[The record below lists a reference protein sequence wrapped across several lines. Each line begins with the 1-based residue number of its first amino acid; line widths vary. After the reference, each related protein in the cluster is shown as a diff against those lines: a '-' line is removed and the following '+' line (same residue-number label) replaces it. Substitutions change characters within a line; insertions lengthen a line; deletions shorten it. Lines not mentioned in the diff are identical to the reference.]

1 MTKLELVNRIFKT
14 QVKKYVPELSITFIF
29 IVLTSLTTAAT
40 AWLLDPAIK
49 EIFENKNKQMLY
61 LIPVAIVFTFIIKAF
76 SIYGTRIITIKV
88 GIKIIKNIQ
97 TLMAQKFLLSDI
109 SHITKKHSGKY
120 LSNFTND
127 TTILFAVLTGVVVT
141 LFKEI
146 FTLIALLALMFYH
159 DWQLSL
165 LAMIMI
171 PVAAISSKNIG
182 KKMGKKVHVSL
193 EASDKFMKFLSEIIK
208 GSWLIKIYQKEE
220 DELKKISMI
229 IDERFKAIRKV
240 EQTRLGAGPIM
251 EIISALAIAIV
262 VFFAGYRSMQGAIT
276 LGEFVSFLAALMLA
290 YQPVKALAGI
300 NVGIQEGI
308 AAAKRIYEIID
319 QKNEIYN
326 DENAPSLK
334 LKNATLEFK
343 NISFTYPDGTHAL
356 KNLSAKIEGG
366 KKVGL
371 VGISGSGKTT
381 FLNLIP
387 RFFNLKH
394 GTILIDDQNINNIN
408 LNSLRKEISIV
419 SQDVILFDDTIR
431 SNILYGKA
439 SASDDEI
446 INACKFAAA
455 QEFIEKLPNKYET
468 IIGENGIKLSGG
480 QKQRLSI
487 ARAILKDSPIIL
499 LDEATSSLDSE
510 SEAVI
515 QKAIEN
521 LTKNKTTIIIAHRL
535 STIRNCDKILVFDSG
550 QIVAEGSHEFLVNN
564 SLIYKNLYEKQI
576 ISK

>member
-1 MTKLELVNRIFKT
+1 MTKLELINRIFKT
-14 QVKKYVPELSITFIF
+14 QVKKYIPELSITFIF

-127 TTILFAVLTGVVVT
+127 ITILFTILTGVVVT
-141 LFKEI
+141 LFKET
-146 FTLIALLALMFYH
+146 FTLIALLGLMFYH

-171 PVAAISSKNIG
+171 PIAAISSKNIG

-251 EIISALAIAIV
+251 EIISAVAIAIV
-262 VFFAGYRSMQGAIT
+262 VFFAGYRSIQGAIT

-290 YQPVKALAGI
+290 YQPVRALAGI

-308 AAAKRIYEIID
+308 TAAKRIYEIID
-319 QKNEIYN
+319 QKNEIFN

-366 KKVGL
+366 RKVGL

-431 SNILYGKA
+431 SNILYGNA
-439 SASDDEI
+439 SASNDEI

-455 QEFIEKLPNKYET
+455 QDFVEKLPNKYET

-535 STIRNCDKILVFDSG
+535 STIMNCDKILVFDSG
-550 QIVAEGSHEFLVNN
+550 QIVDEGSHEFLVKN
-564 SLIYKNLYEKQI
+564 SSIYKNLYEKQI
-576 ISK
+576 IN

>member
-1 MTKLELVNRIFKT
+1 MTKLELINRIFRT
-14 QVKKYVPELSITFIF
+14 QVKKYIPELSITFVF
-29 IVLTSLTTAAT
+29 IILTSLTTAAT

-49 EIFENKNKQMLY
+49 EIFENKNRQMLY
-61 LIPVAIVFTFIIKAF
+61 LIPLAIVFTFIIKAF

-141 LFKEI
+141 LFKET
-146 FTLIALLALMFYH
+146 FTLIALLGLMFYH

-251 EIISALAIAIV
+251 EIISAVAIAIV
-262 VFFAGYRSMQGAIT
+262 VFFAGYRSIQGAIT

-290 YQPVKALAGI
+290 YQPVRALAGI

-308 AAAKRIYEIID
+308 TAAKRIYEIID
-319 QKNEIYN
+319 QKNEIFN

-431 SNILYGKA
+431 SNILYGNA
-439 SASDDEI
+439 SASNDEI
-446 INACKFAAA
+446 VNACKFAAA
-455 QEFIEKLPNKYET
+455 QDFVEKLPNKYET

-535 STIRNCDKILVFDSG
+535 STIMNCDKILVFDNG
-550 QIVAEGSHEFLVNN
+550 QIVDEGSHEFLVKN
-564 SLIYKNLYEKQI
+564 SSIYKNLYEKQI
-576 ISK
+576 IN

>member
-1 MTKLELVNRIFKT
+1 MTKLELIKRVFKS
-14 QVKKYVPELSITFIF
+14 QVKKYIPELFLAFIF
-29 IVLTSLTTAAT
+29 IILTSITTAIT

-49 EIFENKNKQMLY
+49 EIFENKNNKMLY
-61 LIPVAIVFTFIIKAF
+61 IIPVAIVFTFILKAF
-76 SIYGTRIITIKV
+76 SIYGTRIVTIKV

-127 TTILFAVLTGVVVT
+127 TNVLFLVLTGVVVT
-141 LFKEI
+141 LFKET
-146 FTLIALLALMFYH
+146 FTLIALLGLMFYH

-165 LAMIMI
+165 LAILMI
-171 PVAAISSKNIG
+171 PIAVVSSKNIG
-182 KKMGKKVHVSL
+182 KKMGKKVNLSL

-208 GSWLIKIYQKEE
+208 GSWLIKIYQKEQE
-220 DELKKISMI
+220 ELKKISMI

-251 EIISALAIAIV
+251 EMISAIAIAIV
-262 VFFAGYRSMQGAIT
+262 VFFAGYRSLQGAIT

-300 NVGIQEGI
+300 NVGIQEGV
-308 AAAKRIYEIID
+308 AAARRIYEIID
-319 QKNEIYN
+319 QKNEIIN
-326 DENAPSLK
+326 NENAPSLK
-334 LKNATLEFK
+334 LTNATLEFK
-343 NISFTYPDGTHAL
+343 NISFVYPDGTQAL

-387 RFFNLKH
+387 RFFNLEH
-394 GTILIDDQNINNIN
+394 GQILIDGQNVNDIN
-408 LNSLRKEISIV
+408 LNSLRKEISLV
-419 SQDVILFDDTIR
+419 SQDVILFDDTIK
-431 SNILYGKA
+431 SNILYGNS
-439 SASDDEI
+439 SASDEEI
-446 INACKFAAA
+446 VAACKFAAA
-455 QEFIEKLPNKYET
+455 QDFIEKLPNKYET

-487 ARAILKDSPIIL
+487 ARAILKNSSIIL
-499 LDEATSSLDSE
+499 LDEATSSLDSD
-510 SEAVI
+510 SETVI

-535 STIRNCDKILVFDSG
+535 STVMNCDKILVFDNG
-550 QIVAEGSHEFLVNN
+550 QIISEGSHEFLVN
-564 SLIYKNLYEKQI
+564 SSSIYKNLYEKQI
-576 ISK
+576 IN

>member
-1 MTKLELVNRIFKT
+1 MNKIDLVKRIFKT
-14 QVKKYVPELSITFIF
+14 QVKRYIPELTLTFLF
-29 IVLTSLTTAAT
+29 IILTSLTTAAT

-49 EIFENKNKQMLY
+49 EIFENKNIKMLY
-61 LIPVAIVFTFIIKAF
+61 FIPLAIVLTFIIKAF
-76 SIYGTRIITIKV
+76 AIYGTRIVTIKV

-97 TLMAQKFLLSDI
+97 TLMAKKFLLSDI

-120 LSNFTND
+120 LSNFTSD
-127 TTILFAVLTGVVVT
+127 TGVLFGVLTGVVVT
-141 LFKEI
+141 LFKET
-146 FTLIALLALMFYH
+146 FTLIALLGLMFYH

-165 LAMIMI
+165 LAIIMI
-171 PVAAISSKNIG
+171 PVAAFSSRNLG
-182 KKMGKKVHVSL
+182 KKMGKKVNVSL
-193 EASDKFMKFLSEIIK
+193 EASDKFMKFLSEMIK

-220 DELKKISMI
+220 EELKRISMV

-251 EIISALAIAIV
+251 EIISAIAIAIV

-290 YQPVKALAGI
+290 YQPVRALAGI
-300 NVGIQEGI
+300 NIGIQEGI

-319 QKNEIYN
+319 QKNEIYH
-326 DENAPSLK
+326 DEKAPSLK
-334 LKNATLEFK
+334 LNNASIEFK

-366 KKVGL
+366 TKVGL

-387 RFFNLKH
+387 RFFHLKN
-394 GTILIDDQNINNIN
+394 GSIFIDNQNINDIN
-408 LNSLRKEISIV
+408 LNSLRKEISLV

-431 SNILYGKA
+431 ANILYGNAFA
-439 SASDDEI
+439 SNEEI
-446 INACKFAAA
+446 IEACKFAAA
-455 QEFIEKLPNKYET
+455 QDFVEKLPNKYET

-487 ARAILKDSPIIL
+487 ARAILKNSSIIL

-510 SEAVI
+510 SESVI

-535 STIRNCDKILVFDSG
+535 STVMNCDKILVFENG
-550 QIVAEGSHEFLVNN
+550 QIIEEGKHEFLVNN
-564 SLIYKNLYEKQI
+564 SSTYKKLYEKQI
-576 ISK
+576 IN

>member
-1 MTKLELVNRIFKT
+1 MNKIDLVKRIFRT
-14 QVKKYVPELSITFIF
+14 QVKKYIPELSLTFIF
-29 IVLTSLTTAAT
+29 IILTSLTTAAT

-49 EIFENKNKQMLY
+49 EIFVNKNIKMLY
-61 LIPVAIVFTFIIKAF
+61 FIPLAIVLTFIIKAF
-76 SIYGTRIITIKV
+76 AIYGTRIVTIKV

-97 TLMAQKFLLSDI
+97 TLMAKKFLLSDI
-109 SHITKKHSGKY
+109 SHITKKHSGRY
-120 LSNFTND
+120 LSNFTGD
-127 TTILFAVLTGVVVT
+127 TGVLFGVLTGVVVT
-141 LFKEI
+141 LFKET
-146 FTLIALLALMFYH
+146 FTLIALLGLMFYH

-165 LAMIMI
+165 LAIIMI
-171 PVAAISSKNIG
+171 PIAAFSSKNLG
-182 KKMGKKVHVSL
+182 KKMGKKVHISL
-193 EASDKFMKFLSEIIK
+193 EASDKFMKFLSEMIK

-220 DELKKISMI
+220 EELKKISMI

-251 EIISALAIAIV
+251 EVISALAIAIV

-290 YQPVKALAGI
+290 YQPVRALAGI
-300 NVGIQEGI
+300 NIGIQEGI
-308 AAAKRIYEIID
+308 SAAKRIYEIID
-319 QKNEIYN
+319 QKNEIYH
-326 DENAPSLK
+326 DENAPSLE
-334 LKNATLEFK
+334 LKNASIEFK

-366 KKVGL
+366 TKVGL
-371 VGISGSGKTT
+371 VGVSGSGKTT

-387 RFFNLKH
+387 RFFHLKN
-394 GTILIDDQNINNIN
+394 GSIFIDNQNINDIN
-408 LNSLRKEISIV
+408 LNSLRKEISLV

-431 SNILYGKA
+431 ANILYGNAFA
-439 SASDDEI
+439 SNEEI

-455 QEFIEKLPNKYET
+455 QDFVEKLPNKYET

-487 ARAILKDSPIIL
+487 ARAILKNSSIIL

-510 SEAVI
+510 SESVI

-535 STIRNCDKILVFDSG
+535 STVMNCDKILVFENG
-550 QIVAEGSHEFLVNN
+550 QIIEEGKHEFLVNN
-564 SLIYKNLYEKQI
+564 SSTYKKLYEKQI
-576 ISK
+576 IT

>member
-1 MTKLELVNRIFKT
+1 MTKLELINRIFKT
-14 QVKKYVPELSITFIF
+14 QVKKYIPELSITFIF
-29 IVLTSLTTAAT
+29 IILTSLTTAAT

-127 TTILFAVLTGVVVT
+127 TTILFTVLTGVVVT
-141 LFKEI
+141 LFKET

-251 EIISALAIAIV
+251 EIISAIAIAIV

-290 YQPVKALAGI
+290 YQPVRALAGI

-308 AAAKRIYEIID
+308 TAAKRIYEIID

-431 SNILYGKA
+431 SNILYGNA

-535 STIRNCDKILVFDSG
+535 STIMNCDKILVFDSG

-576 ISK
+576 IS

>member
-1 MTKLELVNRIFKT
+1 MTKLELIKRVFKS
-14 QVKKYVPELSITFIF
+14 QVKKYIPELFLAFIF
-29 IVLTSLTTAAT
+29 IILTSITTAVT

-49 EIFENKNKQMLY
+49 EIFENKNNTMLY
-61 LIPVAIVFTFIIKAF
+61 IIPVAIVFTFVLKAF
-76 SIYGTRIITIKV
+76 SIYGTRIVTIKV

-127 TTILFAVLTGVVVT
+127 TNVLFLVLTGVVVT
-141 LFKEI
+141 LFKET
-146 FTLIALLALMFYH
+146 FTLIALLGLMFYH

-165 LAMIMI
+165 LAILMI
-171 PVAAISSKNIG
+171 PIAVVSSKNIG
-182 KKMGKKVHVSL
+182 KKMGKKVNLSL
-193 EASDKFMKFLSEIIK
+193 EASDKFMKFLSELIK
-208 GSWLIKIYQKEE
+208 GSWLIKIYQKEQE
-220 DELKKISMI
+220 ELKKISMI

-251 EIISALAIAIV
+251 EIISAIAIAIV
-262 VFFAGYRSMQGAIT
+262 VFFAGYRSLEGAIT

-300 NVGIQEGI
+300 NVGIQEGV
-308 AAAKRIYEIID
+308 AAARRIYEIID
-319 QKNEIYN
+319 QKNEIIN

-334 LKNATLEFK
+334 LTNATLEFK
-343 NISFTYPDGTHAL
+343 NISFVYPDGTQAL

-387 RFFNLKH
+387 RFFNLEH
-394 GTILIDDQNINNIN
+394 GQILVDGQNINNIN
-408 LNSLRKEISIV
+408 LSSLRKEISLV
-419 SQDVILFDDTIR
+419 SQDVILFDDTIK
-431 SNILYGKA
+431 SNILYGNS
-439 SASDDEI
+439 SASDEEI
-446 INACKFAAA
+446 VAACKFAAA
-455 QEFIEKLPNKYET
+455 QDFIEKLPNKYET

-487 ARAILKDSPIIL
+487 ARAILKNSSIIL
-499 LDEATSSLDSE
+499 LDEATSSLDSD
-510 SEAVI
+510 SETVI

-535 STIRNCDKILVFDSG
+535 STIMNCDKILVFDNG
-550 QIVAEGSHEFLVNN
+550 QIISEGSHEFLVN
-564 SLIYKNLYEKQI
+564 SSPIYKNLYEKQI
-576 ISK
+576 IN

>member
-1 MTKLELVNRIFKT
+1 MNKIDLIKRIFRT
-14 QVKKYVPELSITFIF
+14 QVKRYIPELSLTFIF
-29 IVLTSLTTAAT
+29 IILTSLTTAAT

-49 EIFENKNKQMLY
+49 EIFENKNLKMLY
-61 LIPVAIVFTFIIKAF
+61 FIPLAIVLTFIIKAF
-76 SIYGTRIITIKV
+76 SIYGTKIVTIKV

-97 TLMAQKFLLSDI
+97 TLMAKKFLLSDI
-109 SHITKKHSGKY
+109 SHITKKHSGRY
-120 LSNFTND
+120 LSNFTSD
-127 TTILFAVLTGVVVT
+127 TGVLFGVLTGVVVT
-141 LFKEI
+141 LFKET
-146 FTLIALLALMFYH
+146 FTLIALLGLMFYH

-165 LAMIMI
+165 LAIIMI
-171 PVAAISSKNIG
+171 PVAAFSSRNLG
-182 KKMGKKVHVSL
+182 KKMGKKVNVSL
-193 EASDKFMKFLSEIIK
+193 EASDKFMKFLSEMIK

-220 DELKKISMI
+220 EELKRISMV

-251 EIISALAIAIV
+251 EIISAIAIAIV

-290 YQPVKALAGI
+290 YQPVRALAGI
-300 NVGIQEGI
+300 NIGIQEGI

-319 QKNEIYN
+319 QKNEIYH

-334 LKNATLEFK
+334 LNNASIEFK

-366 KKVGL
+366 TKVGL

-387 RFFNLKH
+387 RFFHLKN
-394 GTILIDDQNINNIN
+394 GSIFIDNQNINDIN
-408 LNSLRKEISIV
+408 LNSLRKEISLV

-431 SNILYGKA
+431 ANILYGNAFA
-439 SASDDEI
+439 SNEEI
-446 INACKFAAA
+446 IEACKFAAA
-455 QEFIEKLPNKYET
+455 QDFVEKLPNKYET

-487 ARAILKDSPIIL
+487 ARAILKNSSIIL

-510 SEAVI
+510 SESVI

-535 STIRNCDKILVFDSG
+535 STVMNCDKILVFENG
-550 QIVAEGSHEFLVNN
+550 QIIEEGKHEFLVNN
-564 SLIYKNLYEKQI
+564 SSTYKKLYEKQI
-576 ISK
+576 IN

>member
-1 MTKLELVNRIFKT
+1 MTKLELINRIFRT
-14 QVKKYVPELSITFIF
+14 QVKKYIPELSITFVF
-29 IVLTSLTTAAT
+29 IILTSLTTAAT

-127 TTILFAVLTGVVVT
+127 TTILFTVLTGVVVT

-146 FTLIALLALMFYH
+146 FTLIALLGLMFYH

-251 EIISALAIAIV
+251 EIISAVAIAIV
-262 VFFAGYRSMQGAIT
+262 VFFAGYRSIQGAIT

-290 YQPVKALAGI
+290 YQPVRALAGI

-319 QKNEIYN
+319 QKNEIFN

-431 SNILYGKA
+431 SNILYGNA
-439 SASDDEI
+439 SASNDEI

-455 QEFIEKLPNKYET
+455 QDFVEKLPNKYET

-535 STIRNCDKILVFDSG
+535 STIMNCDKILVFDSG
-550 QIVAEGSHEFLVNN
+550 QIVDEGSHEFLVKN
-564 SLIYKNLYEKQI
+564 SSIYKNLYEKQI
-576 ISK
+576 IN

>member
-1 MTKLELVNRIFKT
+1 MTRSELINRIFKT
-14 QVKKYVPELSITFIF
+14 QVKKYIPELSITFVF
-29 IVLTSLTTAAT
+29 IILTSLTTAAT

-49 EIFENKNKQMLY
+49 EIFENKNREMLY
-61 LIPVAIVFTFIIKAF
+61 LIPLAIVFTFIIKAF

-127 TTILFAVLTGVVVT
+127 ITTLFGVLIGVVVT
-141 LFKEI
+141 LFKET
-146 FTLIALLALMFYH
+146 FTLIALLGLMFYH

-251 EIISALAIAIV
+251 EIISAVAIAIV
-262 VFFAGYRSMQGAIT
+262 VFFAGYRSIQGAIT

-290 YQPVKALAGI
+290 YQPVRALAGI

-319 QKNEIYN
+319 QKNEIFN

-431 SNILYGKA
+431 SNILYGNA
-439 SASDDEI
+439 SASNDEI
-446 INACKFAAA
+446 VNACKFAAA
-455 QEFIEKLPNKYET
+455 QDFVEKLPNKYET

-535 STIRNCDKILVFDSG
+535 STIMNCDKILVFDNG
-550 QIVAEGSHEFLVNN
+550 QIVDEGSHEFLVKN
-564 SLIYKNLYEKQI
+564 SSIYKNLYEKQI
-576 ISK
+576 IN

>member
-14 QVKKYVPELSITFIF
+14 QVKKYIPELSITFIF

-127 TTILFAVLTGVVVT
+127 TTILFTVLTGVVVT
-141 LFKEI
+141 LFKET
-146 FTLIALLALMFYH
+146 FTLIALLTLMFYH

-251 EIISALAIAIV
+251 EIISAIAIAIV

-290 YQPVKALAGI
+290 YQPVRALAGI

-308 AAAKRIYEIID
+308 TAAKRIYEIID

-343 NISFTYPDGTHAL
+343 NISFTYPDGTDAL

-431 SNILYGKA
+431 SNILYGNA

-535 STIRNCDKILVFDSG
+535 STIMNCDKILVFDSG

-576 ISK
+576 IS

>member
-1 MTKLELVNRIFKT
+1 MTKSELISRIFKT
-14 QVKKYVPELSITFIF
+14 QVKKYIPELSITFIF
-29 IVLTSLTTAAT
+29 IILTSLTTAAT

-49 EIFENKNKQMLY
+49 EIFQNKNNQMLY
-61 LIPVAIVFTFIIKAF
+61 LIPIAIVFTFIIKAF

-97 TLMAQKFLLSDI
+97 TLMAKKFLLSDI

-127 TTILFAVLTGVVVT
+127 TTVLFTVLTGVVVT
-141 LFKEI
+141 LFKET
-146 FTLIALLALMFYH
+146 FTLIALIGLMFYH

-165 LAMIMI
+165 LAIVMI
-171 PVAAISSKNIG
+171 PIAAISSKNIG

-220 DELKKISMI
+220 EELKKISII
-229 IDERFKAIRKV
+229 IDEKFKAIRKV

-251 EIISALAIAIV
+251 EIISAIAIAIV
-262 VFFAGYRSMQGAIT
+262 VFFAGYRSLQGAIT

-308 AAAKRIYEIID
+308 TAARRIYEIID

-326 DENAPSLK
+326 DQNAPSLK

-356 KNLSAKIEGG
+356 KNLSAKIDGG

-394 GTILIDDQNINNIN
+394 GAIFIDDQNINNIN
-408 LNSLRKEISIV
+408 LNSLRKEISLV
-419 SQDVILFDDTIR
+419 SQDVILFDDTIK
-431 SNILYGKA
+431 SNILYGNA

-455 QEFIEKLPNKYET
+455 QDFIEKLPNKYET

-487 ARAILKDSPIIL
+487 ARAILKDSSIIL

-510 SEAVI
+510 SETVI

-535 STIRNCDKILVFDSG
+535 STIMNCDKILVFDG
-550 QIVAEGSHEFLVNN
+550 GKIVAEGSHDFLVNN
-564 SLIYKNLYEKQI
+564 SSIYKNLYEKQI
-576 ISK
+576 IN

>member
-14 QVKKYVPELSITFIF
+14 QVKKYIPELSVTFIF
-29 IVLTSLTTAAT
+29 IILTSLTTAAT

-49 EIFENKNKQMLY
+49 EIFENKNTTMLY
-61 LIPVAIVFTFIIKAF
+61 LIPVAIIFTFILKAF
-76 SIYGTRIITIKV
+76 SIYATKIITIKV

-141 LFKEI
+141 LFKET
-146 FTLIALLALMFYH
+146 FTLIALLGLMFYH

-165 LAMIMI
+165 LAIIMI
-171 PVAAISSKNIG
+171 PLAAISSKNIG
-182 KKMGKKVHVSL
+182 KKMGKKVHISL

-229 IDERFKAIRKV
+229 IDERFKALKKV

-251 EIISALAIAIV
+251 EVISAFAIAVV

-290 YQPVKALAGI
+290 YQPVRALAGI

-308 AAAKRIYEIID
+308 TAAKRIYEIID
-319 QKNEIYN
+319 QKNEIIN

-334 LKNATLEFK
+334 LTNATLEFK
-343 NISFTYPDGTHAL
+343 NISFVYPDGTQAL

-366 KKVGL
+366 RKVGL

-387 RFFNLKH
+387 RFFNLEH
-394 GTILIDDQNINNIN
+394 GQILVDGQNINNIN
-408 LNSLRKEISIV
+408 LSSLRKEISLV
-419 SQDVILFDDTIR
+419 SQDVILFDDTIK
-431 SNILYGKA
+431 SNILYGNS
-439 SASDDEI
+439 SASDEEI
-446 INACKFAAA
+446 VAACKFAAA
-455 QEFIEKLPNKYET
+455 QDFIEKLPNKYET

-487 ARAILKDSPIIL
+487 ARAILKNSSIIL
-499 LDEATSSLDSE
+499 LDEATSSLDSD
-510 SEAVI
+510 SETVI

-535 STIRNCDKILVFDSG
+535 STIMNCDKILVFDNG
-550 QIVAEGSHEFLVNN
+550 QIISEGSHEFLVN
-564 SLIYKNLYEKQI
+564 SSPIYKNLYEKQI
-576 ISK
+576 IN

>member
-14 QVKKYVPELSITFIF
+14 QVKKYIPELSITFIF
-29 IVLTSLTTAAT
+29 IILTSLTTAAT

-49 EIFENKNKQMLY
+49 EIFVNKNTKMLY
-61 LIPVAIVFTFIIKAF
+61 LIPVAIIFTFILKAF

-127 TTILFAVLTGVVVT
+127 TKILFDVLTGVVVT
-141 LFKEI
+141 LFKES
-146 FTLIALLALMFYH
+146 FTLIALLGLMLYH

-165 LAMIMI
+165 LAVVMI
-171 PVAAISSKNIG
+171 PIAAISSKNIG
-182 KKMGKKVHVSL
+182 KKMGKKVHISL

-251 EIISALAIAIV
+251 EVISAIAIAIV

-308 AAAKRIYEIID
+308 TAAKRIYEIID

-326 DENAPSLK
+326 DKNAPSLK

-343 NISFTYPDGTHAL
+343 NVSFIYPDGTHAL

-387 RFFNLKH
+387 RFFNLKY
-394 GTILIDDQNINNIN
+394 GEILIDDQNINNIN
-408 LNSLRKEISIV
+408 LSSLRKEISLV

-431 SNILYGKA
+431 SNILYGNA
-439 SASDDEI
+439 SASDNEI

-455 QEFIEKLPNKYET
+455 QDFIEKLPNKYET

-487 ARAILKDSPIIL
+487 ARAILKDSSIIL

-535 STIRNCDKILVFDSG
+535 STIMNCDKILVFESG

-564 SLIYKNLYEKQI
+564 SSIYKNLYEKQI
-576 ISK
+576 IN

>member
-1 MTKLELVNRIFKT
+1 MTKLELVNRIIKT
-14 QVKKYVPELSITFIF
+14 QVKYYFPELSITFIF
-29 IVLTSLTTAAT
+29 IILTSLTTAAT

-49 EIFENKNKQMLY
+49 EIFENKNTKMLY
-61 LIPVAIVFTFIIKAF
+61 FIPIAIIFTFILKAF

-127 TTILFAVLTGVVVT
+127 TKILFDVLTGAVVT
-141 LFKEI
+141 LFKET
-146 FTLIALLALMFYH
+146 FTLIALLGLMFYH

-165 LAMIMI
+165 LAVVMI
-171 PVAAISSKNIG
+171 PIAAIFSKNLG
-182 KKMGKKVHVSL
+182 KRMGKKVHVSL
-193 EASDKFMKFLSEIIK
+193 EASDKFMKFLSELIK

-220 DELKKISMI
+220 EELKRISMI

-251 EIISALAIAIV
+251 EIISAIAIAIV
-262 VFFAGYRSMQGAIT
+262 VFFAGLRSMQGAIT

-300 NVGIQEGI
+300 NIGIQEGV

-326 DENAPSLK
+326 DKNAPSLK

-343 NISFTYPDGTHAL
+343 DINFTYPDGTQAL

-387 RFFNLKH
+387 RLFNLKQ

-408 LNSLRKEISIV
+408 LNSLRKEISLV
-419 SQDVILFDDTIR
+419 SQDVILFDDTIK
-431 SNILYGKA
+431 SNILYGNPSA
-439 SASDDEI
+439 SADEI
-446 INACKFAAA
+446 VQACKFAAA
-455 QEFIEKLPNKYET
+455 QDFIEKLPNKYET

-487 ARAILKDSPIIL
+487 ARAILKDSSIIL
-499 LDEATSSLDSE
+499 LDEATSSLDSD

-521 LTKNKTTIIIAHRL
+521 LIKNKTTIIIAHRL
-535 STIRNCDKILVFDSG
+535 STIMNCDKILVFDNG
-550 QIVAEGSHEFLVNN
+550 QIVAEGTHEFLVNN
-564 SLIYKNLYEKQI
+564 SLIYKNLYQKQV
-576 ISK
+576 IS

>member
-1 MTKLELVNRIFKT
+1 MTKLELVKRIFKT
-14 QVKKYVPELSITFIF
+14 QVKKYIPELSITFIF
-29 IVLTSLTTAAT
+29 IILTSLTTAAT

-49 EIFENKNKQMLY
+49 EIFVNKNTKMLY
-61 LIPVAIVFTFIIKAF
+61 LIPVAIIFTFILKAF

-127 TTILFAVLTGVVVT
+127 TKILFDILTGVVVT
-141 LFKEI
+141 LFKES
-146 FTLIALLALMFYH
+146 FTLIALLGLMLYH

-165 LAMIMI
+165 LAVVMI
-171 PVAAISSKNIG
+171 PIAAISSKNIG
-182 KKMGKKVHVSL
+182 KKMGKKVHISL

-251 EIISALAIAIV
+251 EVISAIAIAIV

-290 YQPVKALAGI
+290 YQPVRALAGI

-308 AAAKRIYEIID
+308 TAAKRIYEIID

-326 DENAPSLK
+326 DKNAPSLK

-387 RFFNLKH
+387 RFFNLKY
-394 GTILIDDQNINNIN
+394 GEILIDDQNINNIN
-408 LNSLRKEISIV
+408 LSSLRKEISLV

-431 SNILYGKA
+431 SNILYGNA
-439 SASDDEI
+439 SASDNEI

-455 QEFIEKLPNKYET
+455 QDFIEKLPNKYET

-487 ARAILKDSPIIL
+487 ARAILKDSSIIL

-535 STIRNCDKILVFDSG
+535 STIMNCDKILVFESG

-564 SLIYKNLYEKQI
+564 SSIYKNLYEKQI
-576 ISK
+576 IN

>member
-1 MTKLELVNRIFKT
+1 MTKLELINRIFRT
-14 QVKKYVPELSITFIF
+14 QIKKYIPELSITFVF
-29 IVLTSLTTAAT
+29 IILTSLTTAAT

-49 EIFENKNKQMLY
+49 EIFENKNRQMLY
-61 LIPVAIVFTFIIKAF
+61 LIPLAIVFTFIIKAF

-127 TTILFAVLTGVVVT
+127 ITILFTILTGVVVT
-141 LFKEI
+141 LFKET
-146 FTLIALLALMFYH
+146 FTLIALLGLMFYH

-251 EIISALAIAIV
+251 EIISAVAIAIV
-262 VFFAGYRSMQGAIT
+262 VFFAGYRSIQGAIT

-290 YQPVKALAGI
+290 YQPVRALAGI

-308 AAAKRIYEIID
+308 TAAKRIYEIID
-319 QKNEIYN
+319 QKNEIFN

-431 SNILYGKA
+431 SNILYGNA
-439 SASDDEI
+439 SASNDEI

-455 QEFIEKLPNKYET
+455 QDFVEKLPNKYET

-535 STIRNCDKILVFDSG
+535 STIMNCDKILVFDNG
-550 QIVAEGSHEFLVNN
+550 QIVDEGSHEFLVKN

-576 ISK
+576 IN

>member
-1 MTKLELVNRIFKT
+1 MTKLELINRIFKT
-14 QVKKYVPELSITFIF
+14 QVKKYIPELSITFIF
-29 IVLTSLTTAAT
+29 IILTSLTTAAT

-49 EIFENKNKQMLY
+49 EIFENKNTKMLY

-127 TTILFAVLTGVVVT
+127 TKILFDVLTGVVVT
-141 LFKEI
+141 LFKET
-146 FTLIALLALMFYH
+146 FTLIALLGLMFYH

-165 LAMIMI
+165 LAIIMI
-171 PVAAISSKNIG
+171 PIAAISSKNIG
-182 KKMGKKVHVSL
+182 KKMGKKVHISL

-251 EIISALAIAIV
+251 EIISAIAIAIV
-262 VFFAGYRSMQGAIT
+262 VFFAGYRSLQGAVT

-290 YQPVKALAGI
+290 YQPIRALAGI

-308 AAAKRIYEIID
+308 TAAKRIYEIID

-326 DENAPSLK
+326 DKNAPSLK

-356 KNLSAKIEGG
+356 KNLSAKIDGG

-394 GTILIDDQNINNIN
+394 GAIFIDDQNINNIN
-408 LNSLRKEISIV
+408 LNSLRKEISLV
-419 SQDVILFDDTIR
+419 SQDVILFDDTIK
-431 SNILYGKA
+431 SNILYGNA

-455 QEFIEKLPNKYET
+455 QDFIEKLPNKYET

-487 ARAILKDSPIIL
+487 ARAILKDSSIIL

-510 SEAVI
+510 SETVI

-535 STIRNCDKILVFDSG
+535 STIMNCDKILVFDG
-550 QIVAEGSHEFLVNN
+550 GKIVAEGSHDFLVNN
-564 SLIYKNLYEKQI
+564 SSIYKNLYEKQI
-576 ISK
+576 IN

>member
-14 QVKKYVPELSITFIF
+14 QVKKYIPELSITFIF

-61 LIPVAIVFTFIIKAF
+61 LIPIAIVFTFIIKAF

-127 TTILFAVLTGVVVT
+127 TTVLFTVLTGVVVT
-141 LFKEI
+141 LFKET
-146 FTLIALLALMFYH
+146 FTLMALLALMFYH

-251 EIISALAIAIV
+251 EIISAIAIAIV
-262 VFFAGYRSMQGAIT
+262 VFFAGYRSMQGALT

-290 YQPVKALAGI
+290 YQPVRALAGI

-308 AAAKRIYEIID
+308 TAAKRIYEIID

-366 KKVGL
+366 KKIGL

-431 SNILYGKA
+431 SNILYGNA

-535 STIRNCDKILVFDSG
+535 STIMNCDKILVFDSG

-576 ISK
+576 IN

>member
-1 MTKLELVNRIFKT
+1 MTKLELINRIFKT
-14 QVKKYVPELSITFIF
+14 QVKKYIPELSITFIF

-127 TTILFAVLTGVVVT
+127 TTILFTVLTGVVVT

-146 FTLIALLALMFYH
+146 FTLIALLGLMFYH

-171 PVAAISSKNIG
+171 PIAAISSKNIG

-251 EIISALAIAIV
+251 EIISAIAIAIV

-290 YQPVKALAGI
+290 YQPVRALAGI
-300 NVGIQEGI
+300 NVGIQEGVT
-308 AAAKRIYEIID
+308 AAKRIYEIID

-387 RFFNLKH
+387 RFFNLEH
-394 GTILIDDQNINNIN
+394 GTILIDDQNINTIN

-431 SNILYGKA
+431 SNILYGNA

-455 QEFIEKLPNKYET
+455 QDFIEKLPNKYET

-535 STIRNCDKILVFDSG
+535 STIMNCDKILVFDSG
-550 QIVAEGSHEFLVNN
+550 QIVDEGSHEFLVKN
-564 SLIYKNLYEKQI
+564 SSIYKNLYEKQI
-576 ISK
+576 IN

>member
-1 MTKLELVNRIFKT
+1 MTKLELINRIFRT
-14 QVKKYVPELSITFIF
+14 QVKKYIPELSITFVF
-29 IVLTSLTTAAT
+29 IILTSLTTAAT

-49 EIFENKNKQMLY
+49 EIFENKNREMLY
-61 LIPVAIVFTFIIKAF
+61 LIPLAIVFTFIIKAF

-127 TTILFAVLTGVVVT
+127 ITILFTILTGVVVT
-141 LFKEI
+141 LFKET
-146 FTLIALLALMFYH
+146 FTLIALLGLMFYH

-171 PVAAISSKNIG
+171 PIAAISSKNIG

-251 EIISALAIAIV
+251 EIISAVAIAIV
-262 VFFAGYRSMQGAIT
+262 VFFAGYRSIQGAIT

-290 YQPVKALAGI
+290 YQPVRALAGI

-319 QKNEIYN
+319 QKNEIFN

-431 SNILYGKA
+431 SNILYGNA
-439 SASDDEI
+439 SASNDEI

-455 QEFIEKLPNKYET
+455 QDFVEKLPNKYET

-535 STIRNCDKILVFDSG
+535 STIMNCDKILVFDNG
-550 QIVAEGSHEFLVNN
+550 QIVDEGSHEFLVKN
-564 SLIYKNLYEKQI
+564 SSIYKNLYE
-576 ISK
+576 

>member
-14 QVKKYVPELSITFIF
+14 QVKKYIPELSITFIF

-61 LIPVAIVFTFIIKAF
+61 LIPIAIVFTFIIKAF

-127 TTILFAVLTGVVVT
+127 TTILFTVLTGVVVT
-141 LFKEI
+141 LFKET

-290 YQPVKALAGI
+290 YQPVRALAGI

-308 AAAKRIYEIID
+308 TAAKRIYEIID

-431 SNILYGKA
+431 SNILYGNA

-535 STIRNCDKILVFDSG
+535 STIMNCDKILVFDSG

-576 ISK
+576 IN

>member
-1 MTKLELVNRIFKT
+1 MTKLELINRIFRT
-14 QVKKYVPELSITFIF
+14 QVKKYIPELSITFVF
-29 IVLTSLTTAAT
+29 IILTSLTTAAT

-61 LIPVAIVFTFIIKAF
+61 LIPLAIVFTFIIKAF

-127 TTILFAVLTGVVVT
+127 ITILFTILTGVVVT
-141 LFKEI
+141 LFKET
-146 FTLIALLALMFYH
+146 FTLIALLGLMFYH

-251 EIISALAIAIV
+251 EIISAVAIAIV
-262 VFFAGYRSMQGAIT
+262 VFFAGYRSIQGAIT

-290 YQPVKALAGI
+290 YQPVRALAGI

-308 AAAKRIYEIID
+308 TAAKRIYEIID
-319 QKNEIYN
+319 QKNEIFN

-431 SNILYGKA
+431 SNILYGNA
-439 SASDDEI
+439 SASNDEI

-455 QEFIEKLPNKYET
+455 QDFVEKLPNKYET

-535 STIRNCDKILVFDSG
+535 STIMNCDKILVFDNG
-550 QIVAEGSHEFLVNN
+550 QIVDEGSHEFLVKN
-564 SLIYKNLYEKQI
+564 SSIYKNLYEKQI
-576 ISK
+576 IN